1 MCSGAMRTYLSEL
14 DALPDSTLVSMVP
27 VGLNAKQSQLAS
39 TEGGNAVGSIMVKLG
54 TDLDDPA
61 DRLAA
66 VHTSMREGKEA
77 LSSMTPVQILAMSAL
92 GQAPAILTPLLKMQG
107 LVRPPYNLIISNVP
121 GPRTTHYLNGAQLLG
136 TYPLSIPIVA
146 GTGLTTPIAY
156 RWKTQLNQNAKLPA
170 FSSELPELD
179 HNEVVGWTGAPGL
192 GRFSAIFLD
201 DCDNHPRISDRIELT
216 CGLISERAHTVQ
228 IVPTLGEGTVE
239 RVMSLVLL
247 GDLVSLYLAVL
258 QGIDPSP
265 VPIID
270 ELKARLAQR

>member
-1 MCSGAMRTYLSEL
+1 MASQIDVAAAHL
-14 DALPDSTLVSMVP
+14 DALCGQWGPDAPADSL
-27 VGLNAKQSQLAS
+27 AKQLAL
-39 TEGGNAVGSIMVKLG
+39 ALHGSV
-54 TDLDDPA
+54 
-61 DRLAA
+61 
-66 VHTSMREGKEA
+66 
-77 LSSMTPVQILAMSAL
+77 
-92 GQAPAILTPLLKMQG
+92 
-107 LVRPPYNLIISNVP
+107 
-121 GPRTTHYLNGAQLLG
+121 
-136 TYPLSIPIVA
+136 PIVA

-216 CGLISERAHTVQ
+216 CSLISERAHTVQ

-265 VPIID
+265 VAIID
-270 ELKARLAQR
+270 ELKTRLAQR